1 VSRINFNSLSPDFA
15 VIIPISIRSPFLNK
29 SLFFGAV
36 FGASL
41 FGIAAGPVRRAL
53 DDPAIPPRVRANFPA
68 TWRFPA
74 GGTASF
80 AQHAM
85 VASDSRIAAE
95 AGSEILRSGGNAVD
109 AAVAT
114 GFALAVAYPEAGNLG
129 GGGYMVIRMADGRA
143 EALDY
148 REVAP
153 LAATRDMY
161 VGPDGK
167 LTGESLIGPKA
178 SGVPGAVAGML
189 EAHRKYGSLPID
201 KVLAPAIRLASQGFV
216 VDSTFQRSLASAK
229 YRIENFSGRSTFFP
243 NDAAPAIGAR
253 FTQPAL
259 ARTLTLIADSGSAAF
274 YRGSIADSIA
284 AEMSRGGGLITKEDL
299 ARYRAVWRQP
309 LRSTYRGYSLISMPP
324 SSSGGTTI
332 TEMLNILEAYGPP
345 GSFGSAPEIHAV
357 ASASQRAFT
366 DRNSKLGDPAFVRVP
381 VELITKTYARG
392 IAKTISRNRADP
404 TSELASKIREGNE
417 TTHYSVVDR
426 FGNAVATTTT
436 LNDLYGSGMFVR
448 GAGFFLNDEMDD
460 FTSKPGTPNMF
471 GLIQGSANAIAPGK
485 RMLSAMSPTIV
496 LDPKGQLLLVTG
508 ARGGPRII
516 SAASQIILNIIDH
529 RMSLAD
535 AMSAPRMHHQSLPD
549 SIQLESGGFDPAVV
563 ARLRAMGH
571 FVYERGGVAEAASIM
586 RVKGGY
592 EGLDDP
598 RNRGGAAVGF

>member
-1 VSRINFNSLSPDFA
+1 MATSARSALVSKY
-15 VIIPISIRSPFLNK
+15 VV
-29 SLFFGAV
+29 FGAV
-36 FGASL
+36 LGTSL
-41 FGIAAGPVRRAL
+41 FAIAAGPWSRSL
-53 DDPAIPPRVRANFPA
+53 DDPAIPARVPASFPA

-74 GGTASF
+74 GATASF
-80 AQHAM
+80 ARHAM
-85 VASDSRIAAE
+85 VASNSRLASE
-95 AGSEILRSGGNAVD
+95 AGAEILRSGGNAVD

-129 GGGYMVIRMADGRA
+129 GGGYMVIRMADGRVA
-143 EALDY
+143 ALDY

-161 VGPDGK
+161 VRPDGK
-167 LTGESLIGPKA
+167 LTGESVLGPKA

-189 EAHRKYGSLPID
+189 EAHRKYGSLPIAR
-201 KVLAPAIRLASQGFV
+201 VLAPAIQLASQGFV
-216 VDSTFQRSLASAK
+216 VDSTFQRSVANAQ
-229 YRIENFSGRSTFFP
+229 YRIEGFSGRGTFFP
-243 NDAAPAIGAR
+243 NDVAPGIGTR
-253 FTQPAL
+253 FSQPAL
-259 ARTLTLIADSGSAAF
+259 ARTIRLIADSGAAAF

-284 AEMSRGGGLITKEDL
+284 AEMRRNGGLITKEDL
-299 ARYRAVWRQP
+299 ARYSAIWRQP
-309 LRSTYRGYSLISMPP
+309 VRSSYRGYSLISMPP

-332 TEMLNILEAYGPP
+332 TEMLNILEAYAAPAR
-345 GSFGSAPEIHAV
+345 FGTAEEIHAV

-366 DRNSKLGDPAFVRVP
+366 DRNSKLGDPAFVTVP
-381 VELITKTYARG
+381 AELTTKTYARG
-392 IAKTISRNRADP
+392 IAKTISRDRADP
-404 TSELASKIREGNE
+404 TRELASKLREGSE

-436 LNDLYGSGMFVR
+436 LNDLYGSGVFVS

-460 FTSKPGTPNMF
+460 FTGKPGTPNMF

-516 SAASQIILNIIDH
+516 SATSQIILNVIDH

-535 AMSAPRMHHQSLPD
+535 AVSAPRVHHQSLPD
-549 SIQLESGGFDPAVV
+549 SIQLEAGGFAPAVI
-563 ARLRAMGH
+563 ARLRVMGH

-598 RNRGGAAVGF
+598 RGRGGAAVGF